1 MSPETESSS
10 TALTTNIFTN
20 AGYSFSGWNT
30 LANGTGT
37 PYANGATYSFSSS
50 VTLYAQWIA
59 LPDVT
64 VTFNANGGTGSMVVE
79 TGNVAASLTTNAFA
93 RTGYTFAGWSTTANG
108 SLAYANGATY
118 PFTASATLYALWAQ
132 DFTVTFNAN
141 GGTGS
146 MSGETESSPTA
157 LITNA
162 FTNSGFT
169 FSGWNT
175 VANGS
180 GTSYANNATYPF
192 TASVTLYAQ
201 WAAIFTVTF
210 NANGGTGSMANE
222 ADSSAT
228 ALALNAFTRTG
239 YNFSGWNTSSNGSG
253 TAYSNGA
260 TYPFTASAT
269 LYAQWTAAPSYTV
282 TFNSNGQSGSMS
294 PETENSPTALT
305 SNTFTPT
312 FGYVFSG
319 WNTAANGSGV
329 TYANGATYSFS
340 ASITLYAQW
349 LAIQASSNWTGYV
362 DTGGTFSAVSGNW
375 VVPTVTCTETAY
387 SSEWVGI
394 DGGALGDDTVEQDG
408 TEADCGGTTG
418 TTPVYN
424 AWYEMYGDDSVNG
437 GDEVKLSTGSYPVAP
452 GNAMSGSVSYGS
464 GTWTL
469 AITDATAGW
478 SYSIPIAAPSPPPSE
493 LTAEWIM
500 ETPEVCDPSC
510 GLQPLPDFGSTTFT
524 NASVTSNGTVGTI
537 SANSFSASAT
547 VNGSDVLMIPGQ
559 LNDNG
564 TSFVITWDASS

>member
-1 MSPETESSS
+1 MPAETESSS
-10 TALTTNIFTN
+10 TALTSNGFAN

-37 PYANGATYSFSSS
+37 PYANGAAYSFSASI
-50 VTLYAQWIA
+50 TLYAQWTA
-59 LPDVT
+59 LADVT
-64 VTFNANGGTGSMVVE
+64 VTFNANGGTGSMAAE
-79 TGNVAASLTTNAFA
+79 TENVATALTSNAFA

-108 SLAYANGATY
+108 SLAYANDATY
-118 PFTASATLYALWAQ
+118 PFTASVTLYALWAQ

-141 GGTGS
+141 GGSGS
-146 MSGETESSPTA
+146 MSGETESSSTA
-157 LITNA
+157 LTPNA
-162 FTNSGFT
+162 FTNSGYT

-175 VANGS
+175 AANGS
-180 GTSYANNATYPF
+180 GTSYANDATYPF

-210 NANGGTGSMANE
+210 NANGGTGSMVNE
-222 ADSSAT
+222 ADSSPT
-228 ALALNAFTRTG
+228 ALSLNAFTRTG

-260 TYPFTASAT
+260 TFAFTSSAT
-269 LYAQWTAAPSYTV
+269 LYAQWTVAPSYTV

-312 FGYVFSG
+312 YGYVFSG
-319 WNTAANGSGV
+319 WNTVANGSGV

-340 ASITLYAQW
+340 APVALYAQW
-349 LAIQASSNWTGYV
+349 LAIEASNNWTGYV

-375 VVPTVTCTETAY
+375 VVPTVTCTETTYA
-387 SSEWVGI
+387 SQWVGI
-394 DGGALGDDTVEQDG
+394 DGWNGSDTVEQDG
-408 TEADCGGTTG
+408 TETDCGGTNG
-418 TTPVYN
+418 TTPEYD

-437 GDEVKLSTGSYPVAP
+437 GYEVELPTSSYPVAP
-452 GNAMSGSVSYGS
+452 GNAMRGSVSYAS

-469 AITDATAGW
+469 AIADTTAGW
-478 SYSIPIAAPSPPPSE
+478 SYSIPIATPSPPPAQSS
-493 LTAEWIM
+493 AEWIM
-500 ETPEVCDPSC
+500 ETPGICSTSC
-510 GLQPLPDFGSTTFT
+510 TLEPLSDFGSTTFT

-537 SANSFSASAT
+537 SGNPFLASAT